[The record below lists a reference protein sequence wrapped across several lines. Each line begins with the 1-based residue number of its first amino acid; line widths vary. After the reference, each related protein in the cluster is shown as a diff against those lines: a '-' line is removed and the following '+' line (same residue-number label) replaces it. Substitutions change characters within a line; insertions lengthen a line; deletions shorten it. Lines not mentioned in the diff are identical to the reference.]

1 MVFTARDSL
10 KNPHV
15 FQEESA
21 RATTGDV
28 DERASRAPSSKGE
41 KTRREKKNEREKKRV
56 TRGVG
61 GGKREGRTK
70 EKRRRDKAK
79 REGGGARERSIA
91 RLTGAQASYVL
102 RLRYEIVGRLGR
114 F

>member
-1 MVFTARDSL
+1 MKERPELLHL
-10 KNPHV
+10 KGKR
-15 FQEESA
+15 QEE
-21 RATTGDV
+21 RK
-28 DERASRAPSSKGE
+28 R
-41 KTRREKKNEREKKRV
+41 NEREKKRV
-56 TRGVG
+56 TRGVDG
-61 GGKREGRTK
+61 RKREGRTK